1 MGPELIRRRT
11 LDVSALPTVV
21 FGTRTLLWYGTMGL
35 AAIEGMMFAIVIASY
50 FFLRLRVTDWPPGVL
65 PPYLLYGT
73 LNTLLFLV
81 SLYPNHVI
89 KKAAKQ
95 GELRKVQILLVVL
108 ALLALGNL
116 IIRVFE
122 FPSLNIGW
130 NANAY
135 GSIVWFLLGLHT
147 AHLLTDWADTIVL
160 GALMFTDKV
169 EGKRFMDVYE
179 NSDYWYFVVWTWLP
193 IYFVLYWAPRIL

>member
-1 MGPELIRRRT
+1 MGPGLTSRRT
-11 LDVSALPTVV
+11 LDVSNLPNVV
-21 FGTRTLLWYGTMGL
+21 FGTRTMLWFGTMGM
-35 AAIEGMMFAIVIASY
+35 AAIEGMMFAIVIGAY

-73 LNTLLFLV
+73 LNTVLFLV
-81 SLYPNHVI
+81 SLYPNHVL
-89 KKAAKQ
+89 KNAANQ
-95 GELRKVQILLVVL
+95 GALRKVRILLVVL
-108 ALLALGNL
+108 TLFALGNL
-116 IIRVFE
+116 GLRVFE
-122 FPSLNIGW
+122 FPSLGIDW

-135 GSIVWFLLGLHT
+135 GSVVWMILGLHT
-147 AHLLTDWADTIVL
+147 VHLITDWADTIVL
-160 GALMFTDKV
+160 TVLMFTDKV